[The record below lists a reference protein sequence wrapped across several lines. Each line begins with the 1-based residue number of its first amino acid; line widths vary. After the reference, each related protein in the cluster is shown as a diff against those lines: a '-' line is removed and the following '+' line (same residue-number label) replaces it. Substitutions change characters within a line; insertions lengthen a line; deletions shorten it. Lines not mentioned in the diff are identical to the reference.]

1 MGAGG
6 SLSVLS
12 DRRQR
17 PVRLAIAVLR
27 RQLAGVDEVLEL
39 LLVLVRVAVRRVTK
53 DAALLDEI
61 LE

>member
-12 DRRQR
+12 GRRQR

-39 LLVLVRVAVRRVTK
+39 LLVLVRVAVGCVTK